1 MKTILRTTVSLLLYA
16 LASSACAADGVAF
29 ITNMKGEVAV
39 DGAPRPMLMSEL
51 AKGQKIAVGKESQ
64 LSVMFI
70 QSGKEYIL
78 KGPAEYAVGEREV
91 SAGSGMPPTT
101 RETGWR
107 ASNEVL
113 VKVSQSS
120 AASIRMRSLAVAK
133 PEEKPKLLY
142 PTQGAITSL
151 QPTFRWVATDPKAA
165 LDFTLFALGKE
176 EKAVAKTKASAGSF
190 KVPARLQPDTE
201 YVWAVAASGNEIGTG
216 KFRTLSA
223 EAIQEV
229 EKRKPSDKSD
239 FSDRLN
245 FALMLQGLGASQEA
259 REAWGRLAAE
269 RTDLPELSALAK

>member
-1 MKTILRTTVSLLLYA
+1 MKKILRTSVSFFLFATA
-16 LASSACAADGVAF
+16 LAASGADGVAF
-29 ITNMKGEVAV
+29 ITNMKGDVAV
-39 DGAPRPMLMSEL
+39 DGSPRPLLMSEL

-70 QSGKEYIL
+70 QSGKEYLL

-91 SAGSGMPPTT
+91 TAGSGMPPTT

-120 AASIRMRSLAVAK
+120 AASIRMRSLSIAK
-133 PEEKPKLLY
+133 PEEKPRLLY
-142 PTQGAITSL
+142 PTQGSITSL
-151 QPTFRWVATDPKAA
+151 QPTFRWVAADPKAA
-165 LDFTLFALGKE
+165 IDFTLFAAGKE
-176 EKAVAKTKASAGSF
+176 DKAIAKTKASAGSF
-190 KVPARLQPDTE
+190 KAPNRLQPDTE
-201 YVWAVAASGNEIGTG
+201 YVWTIAAAGTEIGVG
-216 KFRTLSA
+216 KFRTLPA

-245 FALMLQGLGASQEA
+245 FALMLQDLGATQDA
-259 REAWGRLAAE
+259 REAWGKLAAE

>member
-29 ITNMKGEVAV
+29 ITNMKGDVAV
-39 DGAPRPMLMSEL
+39 DGSPRPLLMSEL
-51 AKGQKIAVGKESQ
+51 AKGQKIALGKESQ

-190 KVPARLQPDTE
+190 KVPAAWRAATNSSNSTAL
-201 YVWAVAASGNEIGTG
+201 AAARVAGAPS
-216 KFRTLSA
+216 
-223 EAIQEV
+223 
-229 EKRKPSDKSD
+229 PSDVIS
-239 FSDRLN
+239 SRN
-245 FALMLQGLGASQEA
+245 VIRQLGS
-259 REAWGRLAAE
+259 RPMMGM
-269 RTDLPELSALAK
+269 S

>member
-190 KVPARLQPDTE
+190 MVPARLQPDTE

>member
-1 MKTILRTTVSLLLYA
+1 MKTILRASVSLLLYA
-16 LASSACAADGVAF
+16 LASSAGAADGVAF
-29 ITNMKGEVAV
+29 ITNLKGDVSV
-39 DGAPRPMLMSEL
+39 DGSPRPLLMSEVSR
-51 AKGQKIAVGKESQ
+51 GQKIAVGKESQ
-64 LSVMFI
+64 VSVMFI

-78 KGPAEYAVGEREV
+78 KGPADYAVGEREV

-165 LDFTLFALGKE
+165 LDFTLVAVGKE
-176 EKAVAKTKASAGSF
+176 EKAVAKTRASAGSF
-190 KVPARLQPDTE
+190 KVPAKLLPDTE
-201 YVWAVAASGNEIGTG
+201 YAWTVAASGNEIGTG

-229 EKRKPSDKSD
+229 ENRKPSDKSD

-259 REAWGRLAAE
+259 REAWGKLAAE